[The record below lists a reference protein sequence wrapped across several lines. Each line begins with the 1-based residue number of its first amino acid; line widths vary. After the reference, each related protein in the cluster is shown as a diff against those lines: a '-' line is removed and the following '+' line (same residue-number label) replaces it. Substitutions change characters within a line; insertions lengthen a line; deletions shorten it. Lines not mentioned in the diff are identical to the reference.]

1 MKIALT
7 SIPKSGTH
15 LLATVIENIVG
26 DYSVTLRKNLDPQSR
41 YARKAIRRQV
51 VGGHLRISAIMSP
64 NYFPF
69 FQDRKV
75 IALIRDPRDICNS
88 MIHYIEKS
96 HRIEHKMLSMALNG
110 LEYDEKICRIADGIN
125 ISETNTRIPPIDVSC
140 RGFIEVVDHFTDSII
155 IRYEDFFEADIIT
168 QKISNFLEISPDSAH
183 DAVMKALKSDTK
195 TKRVGKSQHWRETFS
210 PYLIKYF
217 AEQHGDLIRY
227 MGYDA

>member
-69 FQDRKV
+69 FSDRKV

-96 HRIEHKMLSMALNG
+96 HRIENKILYMALNG
-110 LEYDEKICRIADGIN
+110 LE
-125 ISETNTRIPPIDVSC
+125 
-140 RGFIEVVDHFTDSII
+140 
-155 IRYEDFFEADIIT
+155 
-168 QKISNFLEISPDSAH
+168 
-183 DAVMKALKSDTK
+183 
-195 TKRVGKSQHWRETFS
+195 
-210 PYLIKYF
+210 
-217 AEQHGDLIRY
+217 
-227 MGYDA
+227 